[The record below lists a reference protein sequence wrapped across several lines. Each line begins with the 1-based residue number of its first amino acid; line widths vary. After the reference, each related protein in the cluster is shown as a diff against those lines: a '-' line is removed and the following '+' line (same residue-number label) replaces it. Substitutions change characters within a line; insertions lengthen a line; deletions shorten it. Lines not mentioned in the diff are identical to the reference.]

1 MVSQN
6 MSRNRSFFENNLKNA
21 TTVNLNKCLKQINLP
36 ISLYMYAPISD
47 LPSNISTMG
56 MSMPPPPS
64 NGTAMNVK
72 QEKRAKEPGKSAHL
86 EKENSEISNFENFI
100 FNLK

>member
-6 MSRNRSFFENNLKNA
+6 MSRNRSFFENNLKIA

-56 MSMPPPPS
+56 MRMPPPPS

-72 QEKRAKEPGKSAHL
+72 QEKTSKGTRKKCSPRKGKQRD
-86 EKENSEISNFENFI
+86 I
-100 FNLK
+100 